1 MLQNKSI
8 GLGVLLLAMAS
19 LAPAAE
25 NVAVD
30 TINSFERLFG
40 VTEGKRRNHTKGFC
54 FSATLIPQDKAIL
67 QYSDSPLFTASSTV
81 IGRLSHKG
89 GNPAAPDHKP
99 SDYGM
104 GLSITAANGEQHRM
118 SMNTLAFFPVATPK
132 AFAELT
138 RAQAEGKAAVAAFKA
153 KSPDLQRF
161 KAHEAT
167 VKKSLTPYEGGTY
180 NSLNSF
186 YLVAADGEKT
196 AVRWSFV
203 PTRTQEI
210 ALAPEQ
216 DFFFE
221 NMRHNLKRHG
231 VAWDMVI
238 TLANP
243 DDAIDNA
250 AIQWQGEHRRIV
262 AASLKVNAISR
273 DEAGPCEAINFDP
286 LVLSTG
292 FAPSNDPLLQA
303 RRDAYAVSFARRL
316 SEQ

>member
-1 MLQNKSI
+1 MLRNQSI
-8 GLGVLLLAMAS
+8 GLGILLLAMAS

-54 FSATLIPQDKAIL
+54 FSATLAPRDKAIL
-67 QYSDSPLFTASSTV
+67 KYSDSPLFTASSTV
-81 IGRLSHKG
+81 VGRFSHKG
-89 GNPAAPDHKP
+89 GNHAAPDHKP

-118 SMNTLAFFPVATPK
+118 SLNTLPFFPVATPE

-138 RAQAEGKAAVAAFKA
+138 RAQAEGKAAVAAFA
-153 KSPDLQRF
+153 ATSPDLRKF

-167 VKKSLTPYEGGTY
+167 IKKPLTPYEGATY

-186 YLVAADGEKT
+186 YLVKADGEKT

-203 PTRTQEI
+203 PSRVQEI
-210 ALAPEQ
+210 VLAPQQ

-221 NMRHNLKRHG
+221 NLRDNLKRHG

-243 DDAIDNA
+243 GDEIDNA
-250 AIQWQGEHRRIV
+250 AIQWRGEHRRIV
-262 AASLKVNAISR
+262 AARLTVNAISR

-303 RRDAYAVSFARRL
+303 RREAYAVSFARRL

>member
-1 MLQNKSI
+1 MSYIKRI
-8 GLGVLLLAMAS
+8 GLGILLLATAS
-19 LAPAAE
+19 VTPAAE

-30 TINSFERLFG
+30 TINSFEKLFG

-54 FSATLIPQDKAIL
+54 FSATLIPRDKAIRE
-67 QYSDSPLFTASSTV
+67 YSDSPLFTANATV

-89 GNPAAPDHKP
+89 GNRAAPDHKP
-99 SDYGM
+99 ADYGM
-104 GLSITAANGEQHRM
+104 GLSITAANGEQYRM
-118 SMNTLAFFPVATPK
+118 SMNTLEFFPVATPE

-161 KAHEAT
+161 KAYAAAH
-167 VKKSLTPYEGGTY
+167 KKSLKPYEGSTY

-186 YLVAADGEKT
+186 YLIKADGKKT

-210 ALAPEQ
+210 TLPPEQ

-221 NMRHNLKRHG
+221 NMRHNLQRHG
-231 VAWDMVI
+231 VVWDMLI

-243 DDAIDNA
+243 ADEIDNA
-250 AIQWQGEHRRIV
+250 AIKWEGEHRRIV
-262 AASLKVNAISR
+262 AASLKVDAISR

-303 RRDAYAVSFARRL
+303 RRNAYAVSFGRRL